1 MFTETFKNELYRRG
15 ISRLSP
21 IFNDDAFSRDDP
33 SEDLIFYKK
42 DRFVNHIDKVAM
54 DTVERL
60 IGELVIE
67 KEPVVL
73 DLMAGWDS
81 HIPDTLKASEVVGLG
96 LNENEL
102 RENKNLSRYILH
114 DLNTDSK
121 LPFDD
126 NYFDVVVNSLSVD
139 YMTKPLEIF
148 QEAGRVLKPGGLF
161 LVIFSNR
168 MFPAKAVK
176 VWKDSSE
183 SERVIL
189 VEEFFQGSGTFEK
202 PVKFISKGKDRP
214 KDDKY
219 YELCQLSDPVYALYA
234 EKKGGSPD
242 RPERP
247 LPVQGLDEDRK
258 KEIERRK
265 KEIKDTLCCPHCGD
279 KLQKW
284 LVPDNPFECTWD
296 NDFMYIC
303 FNDECSYYTR
313 GWDFL
318 RREGNSGSYRLM
330 YNPDKDTCN
339 PIPVPTAR
347 ALREGIVDEGSLE
360 EAKTHC

>member
-1 MFTETFKNELYRRG
+1 MFTDTFKNELYHRG

-21 IFNDDAFSRDDP
+21 ILNDDAFSRDDIT
-33 SEDLIFYKK
+33 DDNIFYEK

-54 DTVERL
+54 NTVERL
-60 IGELVIE
+60 IGDLVIE
-67 KEPVVL
+67 KDPVIL

-81 HIPDTLKASEVVGLG
+81 HIPKSLKPSEVTGLG

-102 RENKNLSRYILH
+102 LKNEQLTRYLIQ
-114 DLNTDSK
+114 DINTTPE

-126 NYFDVVVNSLSVD
+126 NYFDVVINSLSVD
-139 YMTKPLEIF
+139 YMTKPLEGF
-148 QEAGRVLKPGGLF
+148 QEVGRILKPGGLF

-168 MFPAKAVK
+168 MFPTKAVK

-183 SERVIL
+183 SERIIL
-189 VEEFFQGSGTFEK
+189 VEEYFQGSGMFDKT
-202 PVKFISKGKDRP
+202 VKFISKGKDRP
-214 KDDKY
+214 EDDKY
-219 YELCQLSDPVYALYA
+219 YELCKLSDPVYAVYS
-234 EKKGGSPD
+234 EKKGGEAG
-242 RPERP
+242 RKKRP
-247 LPVQGLDEDRK
+247 LPAMDIDEDKRK
-258 KEIERRK
+258 ELERKK

-296 NDFMYIC
+296 NEFMYIC

-330 YNPDKDTCN
+330 YNPEKDVCM
-339 PIPVPTAR
+339 PVPVPNATA
-347 ALREGIVDEGSLE
+347 LKEGIMDEDSLE
-360 EAKTHC
+360 EVKTHC